1 MPKPINLITKFISPP
16 TNGIKVVNQTTAD
29 VIIRIP
35 NVAIFFSIFNFLHIN
50 WFILIVNIGTPI
62 NNNKTSKP
70 TLSNATLA
78 VIPTINKIIAAAIIA
93 TVVKAPDPND
103 GKIFFDTR

>member
-16 TNGIKVVNQTTAD
+16 TNGIKVVNQTIAD
-29 VIIRIP
+29 VMIRIP

-62 NNNKTSKP
+62 NNNKKSKP
-70 TLSNATLA
+70 TPNNATSA

-93 TVVKAPDPND
+93 TVVKAPNPNV